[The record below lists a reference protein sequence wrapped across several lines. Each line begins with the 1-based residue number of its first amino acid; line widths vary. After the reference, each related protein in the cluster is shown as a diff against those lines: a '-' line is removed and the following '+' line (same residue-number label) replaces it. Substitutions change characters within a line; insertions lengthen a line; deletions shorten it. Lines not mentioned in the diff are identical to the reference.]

1 MSIVTT
7 SWRLAAAL
15 SLLALATP
23 AAASAQGALSAQGFG
38 YPTGGLS
45 TRAIGT
51 AGATGEFDLLS
62 ARNPAAVSD
71 ITNAIVSVQGEPE
84 RRTVRIGDV
93 SETSQLQ
100 RVPLVAAGIRIRK
113 VALLASG
120 STLLDRTFA
129 TRSVGTATVDGRQV
143 PTTDDLESRG
153 ALTEMRLAAGWN
165 WKSLRMGVAAIAV
178 TGDYNVVRA
187 RRFND
192 SLGLGAVRDSGS
204 IGFEGVGASLGV
216 NWRPVR
222 DLLVGASWRVGGA
235 LDAVR
240 QDRTVRSASVPG
252 RLGVGILFDGI
263 EGTILA
269 ASVEQVQWSAM
280 NGLGSEDATARDV
293 TNWSLGAEFASGT
306 IRRFPIFWRVG
317 YAQRDLPF
325 LLRDEPVSERTL
337 NAGVGIPLA
346 GEAAV
351 VDFAI
356 QRAQRRLTSDLAQED
371 AWSLTAGLTIRP

>member
-7 SWRLAAAL
+7 SWRLATAL
-15 SLLALATP
+15 SVL
-23 AAASAQGALSAQGFG
+23 AASTPVAVAAQGALSAQGFG

-45 TRAIGT
+45 TRAMGT
-51 AGATGEFDLLS
+51 AGATAEFDLLS
-62 ARNPAAVSD
+62 ARNPAAISD

-100 RVPLVAAGIRIRK
+100 RVPLVAAGLRIRK

-143 PTTDDLESRG
+143 TTTDDLESRG
-153 ALTEMRLAAGWN
+153 ALTEMRLGAGWS
-165 WKSLRMGVAAIAV
+165 WKALRMGVAAIAV

-187 RRFND
+187 RRFDD

-204 IGFEGVGASLGV
+204 IGFEGVGASVGM

-240 QDRTVRSASVPG
+240 QDRTVRSATVPG
-252 RLGVGILFDGI
+252 RVGMGLLFDGI
-263 EGTILA
+263 DGTIFA
-269 ASVEQVQWSAM
+269 ASVEQVQWSNM
-280 NGLGSEDATARDV
+280 NGLGSDDATARDA

-356 QRAQRRLTSDLAQED
+356 QRSQRRLQSALAQED

>member
-1 MSIVTT
+1 MSVVTT
-7 SWRLAAAL
+7 SWRLAMALSVLAAAL
-15 SLLALATP
+15 PVT
-23 AAASAQGALSAQGFG
+23 ASAQGALSAQGFG

-51 AGATGEFDLLS
+51 AGATSEFDLLS
-62 ARNPAAVSD
+62 SRNPAAISD

-93 SETSQLQ
+93 TETSQLQ
-100 RVPLVAAGIRIRK
+100 RVPLVAAGLRIRK

-129 TRSVGTATVDGRQV
+129 TRSVGTATVDGRPV
-143 PTTDDLESRG
+143 STTDDLESRG
-153 ALTEMRLAAGWN
+153 ALTEMRLGAGWS

-187 RRFND
+187 RSFDD

-204 IGFEGVGASLGV
+204 IGFEGVGASMGV

-222 DLLVGASWRVGGA
+222 DLLVGASWRIGGG

-252 RLGVGILFDGI
+252 RLGMGALYDGI
-263 EGTILA
+263 EGIILA
-269 ASVEQVQWSAM
+269 ASVEQVQWSNM
-280 NGLGSEDATARDV
+280 NGLGSDDATARDA
-293 TNWSLGAEFASGT
+293 TNWSLGAEFASGA

-317 YAQRDLPF
+317 YAQRELPF
-325 LLRDEPVSERTL
+325 LLGSEPVAERTV

-356 QRAQRRLTSDLAQED
+356 QRSQRRLPSDLAQED

>member
-1 MSIVTT
+1 MSLVTT
-7 SWRLAAAL
+7 TCRQAAALALLAAA
-15 SLLALATP
+15 TP
-23 AAASAQGALSAQGFG
+23 AMTAAQGALSAQGFG

-45 TRAIGT
+45 TRALGT

-62 ARNPAAVSD
+62 ARNPAAISD

-84 RRTVRIGDV
+84 RRTVRVGDV
-93 SETSQLQ
+93 TETSQLQ
-100 RVPLVAAGIRIRK
+100 RIPLVAAGLRIRK

-120 STLLDRTFA
+120 STLLDRTFV
-129 TRSVGTATVDGRQV
+129 TRSIGTATVDGRPV
-143 PTTDDLESRG
+143 STTDDLESRG
-153 ALTEMRLAAGWN
+153 ALTEMRLGAGWS

-178 TGDYNVVRA
+178 TGDYSVIRA
-187 RRFND
+187 RSFD
-192 SLGLGAVRDSGS
+192 DALGLGAVRDSGR
-204 IGFEGVGASLGV
+204 IGFEGVGASVGL

-222 DLLVGASWRVGGA
+222 DLLMGASWRVGGG

-240 QDRTVRSASVPG
+240 QDRSIRSASVPG
-252 RLGVGILFDGI
+252 RMGLGLLFDGI

-269 ASVEQVQWSAM
+269 ASVEQVQWSNM
-280 NGLGSEDATARDV
+280 NGLGSEDATARDA
-293 TNWSLGAEFASGT
+293 TNWSLGAEFASGA

-325 LLRDEPVSERTL
+325 LLRDAPVSERTV

-351 VDFAI
+351 LDFAI
-356 QRAQRRLTSDLAQED
+356 QRAQRRLQSDLAQED

>member
-7 SWRLAAAL
+7 TWRLVATL
-15 SLLALATP
+15 SLLAGATP
-23 AAASAQGALSAQGFG
+23 AAGFAQGALSAQGFG

-45 TRAIGT
+45 TRALGT
-51 AGATGEFDLLS
+51 AGATSEFDLLS
-62 ARNPAAVSD
+62 SRNPAAISD

-93 SETSQLQ
+93 TETSQLQ
-100 RVPLVAAGIRIRK
+100 RVPLVAAGLRIRK

-143 PTTDDLESRG
+143 STTDDLESRG
-153 ALTEMRLAAGWN
+153 ALTELRLGAGWS
-165 WKSLRMGVAAIAV
+165 WKTLRMGVAAVAV

-187 RRFND
+187 RSFDD
-192 SLGLGAVRDSGS
+192 SLGLGSVRDSGS
-204 IGFEGVGASLGV
+204 IGFEGVGASVGV
-216 NWRPVR
+216 NWRPIR
-222 DLLVGASWRVGGA
+222 DILVGASWRLGGG

-240 QDRTVRSASVPG
+240 QDQSVRSANVPG
-252 RLGVGILFDGI
+252 RVGFGVLFDGI
-263 EGTILA
+263 EGAILA
-269 ASVEQVQWSAM
+269 ASFEQVQWSDM
-280 NGLGSEDATARDV
+280 NGLGSDDATARDA
-293 TNWSLGAEFASGT
+293 TNWSLGAEFASGA

-325 LLRDEPVSERTL
+325 LLRTEPVSERTI

-356 QRAQRRLTSDLAQED
+356 QRSQRRLQSDLAQED

>member
-7 SWRLAAAL
+7 SWRVAAAL
-15 SLLALATP
+15 SFLAAGTP
-23 AAASAQGALSAQGFG
+23 IAVSAQGALSAQGFG

-45 TRAIGT
+45 TRALGT

-62 ARNPAAVSD
+62 ARNPAAVSE

-100 RVPLVAAGIRIRK
+100 RVPLVAAGLRIRK

-129 TRSVGTATVDGRQV
+129 TRSSGTATVDGRQV
-143 PTTDDLESRG
+143 TTTDDLESRG
-153 ALTEMRLAAGWN
+153 AMTEMRLAAGWS
-165 WKSLRMGVAAIAV
+165 WKTLRMGVAAIAV

-187 RRFND
+187 RRFDD

-204 IGFEGVGASLGV
+204 VGFEGVGASLGL

-240 QDRTVRSASVPG
+240 QDRAVRSASVPG
-252 RLGVGILFDGI
+252 RIGVGMLFDGI
-263 EGTILA
+263 EGTIFA
-269 ASVEQVQWSAM
+269 ASIEQVQWSAM
-280 NGLGSEDATARDV
+280 NGLGSEEATARDA

-306 IRRFPIFWRVG
+306 IRRFPVFWRLG
-317 YAQRDLPF
+317 YAQRELPF
-325 LLRDEPVSERTL
+325 LLRNEPVSERTL